1 MYGDLNLDL
10 LDLSKVESCV
20 DRVNMFIYL
29 TNVYGAPKESELIDK
44 FIDIFYD
51 IIRNGNFRTSN
62 KNDLNSLWD
71 STFNDAIYYH
81 KAAYEN
87 FGWYFYRQLS
97 LDSRGMSKE
106 ELKDYILN
114 FKESNLNENLL
125 KDFKKD
131 DEVYEIQRMRERYTY
146 CRPFKENNIKVYLSD
161 KLIELDL
168 YSNTLKYKDKKY
180 TNVVDAMT
188 DIFEE
193 KKIECRLSNYKNVI
207 ANSYFLYKGNKFE
220 LYDLYKIVYKCSTH
234 NVMGGIYL
242 KFNDKEIF
250 VPEDKAEEMINGL
263 SDEVFNPSA
272 KFLDSYNTNGVLLL
286 KIRDRLMK
294 SPLMM
299 KGGLRDPKKRLNYIL
314 ENQLYALAS
323 SKLARAI
330 TIRALYGK
338 LTDRD
343 NIKYSKSRDIQKE
356 FNGMIFDVIV
366 GNPPYNNGMDL
377 DFVNQGYEAASKYVC
392 MITPAKWQTADGNQ
406 KIASDMTYGE
416 FRKKIV
422 PHMKHACFYPDCLDV
437 FGIQESSGITWFI
450 VDKNKTYIN
459 NCTVENKCNLQKY
472 VNGVE
477 IRDITHGQS
486 LWNIGNE
493 IVNYMGE
500 YEKFDIEESISNAR
514 DRKAYT
520 LNMNT
525 QLTKATGSSGVWD
538 WDLSRIKPE
547 CIGKGGVFFNNKGS
561 LVLTSGMKFLKG
573 DEKSKS
579 STSKDVFTS
588 DDMDEC
594 KSFNSWIDTKF
605 TRFFM
610 VINVSKL
617 TILDNHVWR
626 FVPAP
631 PSGKFDHIYT
641 DKELYEAFNLPQ
653 KYIDVIESVIKERK

>member
-1 MYGDLNLDL
+1 
-10 LDLSKVESCV
+10 
-20 DRVNMFIYL
+20 
-29 TNVYGAPKESELIDK
+29 
-44 FIDIFYD
+44 
-51 IIRNGNFRTSN
+51 
-62 KNDLNSLWD
+62 
-71 STFNDAIYYH
+71 
-81 KAAYEN
+81 
-87 FGWYFYRQLS
+87 
-97 LDSRGMSKE
+97 
-106 ELKDYILN
+106 
-114 FKESNLNENLL
+114 
-125 KDFKKD
+125 
-131 DEVYEIQRMRERYTY
+131 
-146 CRPFKENNIKVYLSD
+146 
-161 KLIELDL
+161 
-168 YSNTLKYKDKKY
+168 
-180 TNVVDAMT
+180 
-188 DIFEE
+188 
-193 KKIECRLSNYKNVI
+193 
-207 ANSYFLYKGNKFE
+207 
-220 LYDLYKIVYKCSTH
+220 
-234 NVMGGIYL
+234 
-242 KFNDKEIF
+242 
-250 VPEDKAEEMINGL
+250 
-263 SDEVFNPSA
+263 
-272 KFLDSYNTNGVLLL
+272 
-286 KIRDRLMK
+286 
-294 SPLMM
+294 MM

-437 FGIQESSGITWFI
+437 FGIQEPSGITWFI

-525 QLTKATGSSGVWD
+525 Q
-538 WDLSRIKPE
+538 
-547 CIGKGGVFFNNKGS
+547 
-561 LVLTSGMKFLKG
+561 
-573 DEKSKS
+573 
-579 STSKDVFTS
+579 
-588 DDMDEC
+588 
-594 KSFNSWIDTKF
+594 
-605 TRFFM
+605 
-610 VINVSKL
+610 
-617 TILDNHVWR
+617 
-626 FVPAP
+626 
-631 PSGKFDHIYT
+631 
-641 DKELYEAFNLPQ
+641 
-653 KYIDVIESVIKERK
+653 